1 MVGAALSR
9 AARINSIAQWLS
21 SCGDQSAWISRRV
34 CSEEGP
40 DGADCSNILSYGSF
54 SYYL

>member
-1 MVGAALSR
+1 MVVAALSR
-9 AARINSIAQWLS
+9 AARINSVAQWLS

-34 CSEEGP
+34 CSEKGP